1 MTRRIAL
8 VSEHASPLAVLGG
21 VDSGGQNV
29 YVGQLAKH
37 LAAIG
42 YEVDVLTRRDNEL
55 LPDKVEWVNGVH
67 VIHVPAGP
75 PSFVRKEELLPYMKE
90 FTAYVLRL
98 SKRRRRPYDLFHA
111 NFWMSGLVA
120 ADLRQALGIPF
131 VITFHALGRVRRL
144 HQGQADDFPDARFEV
159 EDRVVAEADHII
171 AECPQDE
178 EDLIRLYHA
187 DPNRV
192 SIVPSGFDPTEF
204 WPIDKALARVVLGIP
219 PKERV
224 LLQLGRMVPR
234 KGVDNVIRGYARLL
248 RDHKIAAR
256 LLIVG
261 GEADQ
266 PDPETSPEL
275 RRLMDI
281 AEQEGVSGGVSFL
294 GRAGREA
301 LKNYYSAA
309 DIFITTPWYEPF
321 GITPVESMACG
332 TPVVGANVGGIKF
345 SVRDGETGYLVPAK
359 DPDALAERLA
369 HLYRNPKLLS
379 LFGRQGVRRATDLFT
394 WEKVAN
400 SMADLYES
408 VLVGGRPERKHEA
421 ERLSTIDRAFKA
433 SQDTLAQS
441 RWRLRIPIMQA
452 ADTVADALVKG
463 NKLLAAGN
471 GGSAAAAQHLVGELL
486 GRYRAPDRAALP
498 AVSLTADP
506 VFLTAWANDI
516 GFVSVFSRQIE
527 AYAREGDVLIGF
539 STSGASRNLAEA
551 FNKAREMGMRTIAVL
566 GSGGGEVMAL
576 ADIPIVVPSEDTQRI
591 QEVHELILH
600 VLCELVETQL
610 LEAKRQSPIQ
620 DRTTENLILGAPA
633 PSRARTGQPEAHE
646 LLAPSLD
653 SDDSIGKAGV

>member
-1 MTRRIAL
+1 VARRIAL

-42 YEVDVLTRRDNEL
+42 YEVDVLTRRDNAL
-55 LPDKVEWVNGVH
+55 LPDKVEWANGVQ

-75 PSFVRKEELLPYMKE
+75 PSFVRKEELLPHMKD
-90 FTAYVLRL
+90 FTAHVLRL
-98 SKRRRRPYDLFHA
+98 SKRRRRPYDLIHA

-120 ADLRQALGIPF
+120 ADLKQALGIPF

-144 HQGQADDFPDARFEV
+144 HQGDADEFPDERFAV
-159 EDRVVAEADHII
+159 EDRVVAEADHLV

-192 SIVPSGFDPTEF
+192 TIVPSGFDPTEF

-219 PKERV
+219 PKEKV

-234 KGVDNVIRGYARLL
+234 KGVDNVIRGFARLV
-248 RDHKIAAR
+248 RDHKLPSR
-256 LLIVG
+256 LIIVG
-261 GEADQ
+261 GETDE
-266 PDPETSPEL
+266 PDLETSPEL
-275 RRLMDI
+275 ARLMAV
-281 AEQEGVSGGVSFL
+281 AEEEGVAGGVSFM

-345 SVRDGETGYLVPAK
+345 SVRDGETGYLVPPK
-359 DPDALAERLA
+359 DPEALAERLA

-379 LFGRQGVRRATDLFT
+379 VFGRQAIRRANDLFT

-408 VLVGGRPERKHEA
+408 VLVGGRPERKDEA
-421 ERLSTIDRAFKA
+421 TMLSTIDRAFKS
-433 SQDTLAQS
+433 SQDTLAQA

-452 ADTVADALVKG
+452 AELSALALGNG

-471 GGSAAAAQHLVGELL
+471 GGSAAEAQHLVAELL
-486 GRYRAPDRAALP
+486 GRFRDTDRPALAAL
-498 AVSLTADP
+498 SLSSESA
-506 VFLTAWANDI
+506 FLTAWAND
-516 GFVSVFSRQIE
+516 FSYDSVFARQIE
-527 AYAREGDVLIGF
+527 AHGQAGDVLIGF
-539 STSGASRNLAEA
+539 STSGNSRNLIEA
-551 FNKAREMGMRTIAVL
+551 FQTACSL
-566 GSGGGEVMAL
+566 GLHTVALLGHDGGDTLAL
-576 ADIPIVVPSEDTQRI
+576 ADIAIVVPSADTQRI
-591 QEVHELILH
+591 QEVHQLIIHL
-600 VLCELVETQL
+600 LCELIE
-610 LEAKRQSPIQ
+610 S
-620 DRTTENLILGAPA
+620 G
-633 PSRARTGQPEAHE
+633 
-646 LLAPSLD
+646 LLAAKGSTAGRRRTRATRAIPGRLPREDDLVPESLEGGEGRGGG
-653 SDDSIGKAGV
+653 IG